1 MPESISVEFSNST
14 KAAKTDS
21 SSASSTST
29 DSSSASNTS
38 TDSSS
43 ASSTST
49 DSDSDSKSDDSD
61 SGSSNSS
68 GGGSSNSSNNHKTS
82 NDGLKTGLGAGL
94 GAGLPAFAGIIGA
107 ILFLMRRKKNQPAAP
122 TAQVHQPPVGP
133 NPPTFQAQP
142 QYGQPGAN
150 YAYAPHQQAYPPN
163 HAELGAVKPIEENE
177 AVEAGSTPV
186 APPVYE
192 LPPGH
197 YQPHPELMGSTP
209 PPVHEL
215 PPNHQQY
222 PPPQAQHPQ

>member
-29 DSSSASNTS
+29 DS
-38 TDSSS
+38 
-43 ASSTST
+43 
-49 DSDSDSKSDDSD
+49 DSDSDSKSDDDNENDGSDDSD

-94 GAGLPAFAGIIGA
+94 GAGLPAVAGIIGA

-122 TAQVHQPPVGP
+122 TAQVYQPPVGP

-150 YAYAPHQQAYPPN
+150 YAYAPHQQAYSPN
-163 HAELGAVKPIEENE
+163 HAELGAVKPIEKNE

-197 YQPHPELMGSTP
+197 YQPQTELMGSTP
-209 PPVHEL
+209 TPVHEL

-222 PPPQAQHPQ
+222 PPPQVQHPQ